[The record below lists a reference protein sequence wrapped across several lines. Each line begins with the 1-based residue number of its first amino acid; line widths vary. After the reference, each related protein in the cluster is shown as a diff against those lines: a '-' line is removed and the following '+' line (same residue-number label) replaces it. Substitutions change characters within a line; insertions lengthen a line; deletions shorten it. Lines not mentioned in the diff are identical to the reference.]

1 MNKKLQTKIQE
12 ILGLDNLNFSTP
24 PKPEMGD
31 LALSMFAV
39 AKEQSKNPAE
49 VASAFVENFNPDS
62 IGTNDK
68 LISDVRAF
76 GPYVNLFLNTSEV
89 SKLILEEIDENF
101 GNNNIGQGKKVLIEY
116 PSQNTHKEFHIG
128 HMRNVCVGNTIVQV
142 YRASGYDMIP
152 MNYVNDFGRHVV
164 KCLWGIINSSLFGV
178 QNSEIENAENKQK
191 MLGEIYAKAS
201 NYLKDHDKEYNE
213 ELDAIQYKLENG
225 EEEITKLF
233 EETKKWSTAGFL
245 DLMNELNVE
254 HDSIIYES
262 EVKARGQEIVDEL
275 LEKKIAEVGEGG
287 AIIVDLNKYNLDVAL
302 VRKSTGG
309 GVYMTSDLALS
320 EEKFKKYDVAE
331 SINITATEQIFYFK
345 QLFKV
350 LELFG
355 FDKKM
360 THIGY
365 GLVNLPSGKMSSR
378 AGNVILYEDLRDQIK
393 EHLEKETRTRHED
406 WSEEKIKETAHILTM
421 AVLKFAM
428 QKHEADKVV
437 TFDFDEAVSFDGF
450 SAPYILYTVARI
462 NSLQRKFVGVL
473 DKTVD
478 FNLFTEDEVKNLVLK
493 MSDFPEV
500 VEKALQNY
508 NSSVI
513 AKYCFDLAK
522 MYNDFYNKHSV
533 LSAENENLIK
543 ARLYLSLKTA
553 EVLTKALGLLTIDTV
568 SEM

>member
-1 MNKKLQTKIQE
+1 MAA
-12 ILGLDNLNFSTP
+12 G
-24 PKPEMGD
+24 
-31 LALSMFAV
+31 LALIMSGIIEPIYRLSTNFYDML
-39 AKEQSKNPAE
+39 AKIE
-49 VASAFVENFNPDS
+49 
-62 IGTNDK
+62 T
-68 LISDVRAF
+68 SDVATVVF
-76 GPYVNLFLNTSEV
+76 
-89 SKLILEEIDENF
+89 D
-101 GNNNIGQGKKVLIEY
+101 
-116 PSQNTHKEFHIG
+116 QNTETTKAETD
-128 HMRNVCVGNTIVQV
+128 VALEDEVLTTNT
-142 YRASGYDMIP
+142 
-152 MNYVNDFGRHVV
+152 
-164 KCLWGIINSSLFGV
+164 
-178 QNSEIENAENKQK
+178 
-191 MLGEIYAKAS
+191 
-201 NYLKDHDKEYNE
+201 EYSPS
-213 ELDAIQYKLENG
+213 
-225 EEEITKLF
+225 F
-233 EETKKWSTAGFL
+233 
-245 DLMNELNVE
+245 
-254 HDSIIYES
+254 
-262 EVKARGQEIVDEL
+262 
-275 LEKKIAEVGEGG
+275 
-287 AIIVDLNKYNLDVAL
+287 DLNKYNLDVAL

-320 EEKFKKYDVAE
+320 EEKFKKYDVVE
-331 SINITATEQIFYFK
+331 SINITATEQNFYFK

-406 WSEEKIKETAHILTM
+406 WCEEKIKETSHILTM
-421 AVLKFAM
+421 AVLKFTM

-462 NSLQRKFVGVL
+462 NSLKRKFVGVL

-522 MYNDFYNKHSV
+522 MYNDFYNKYSV
-533 LSAENENLIK
+533 LNAESEELVK
-543 ARLYLSLKTA
+543 TRLYLSTRVSQ
-553 EVLTKALGLLTIDTV
+553 VLTKALGLLTIDVV